1 MKIASILACGALCL
15 ASLSCSEKKPLVL
28 HYNRPA
34 TYFEEALPLGN
45 GKLGALVYGGPVED
59 RISLNDITL
68 WTGEPDRGADHPDY
82 AVVETLTPW
91 GQSAGWVE
99 KIREALEEEDYRKAD
114 ELQRHLQGHF
124 SENYQP
130 LGKLLLPGPAHETPA
145 FRALCAEY
153 VALFREAMGGTD
165 CRELREKYF
174 EPGKGC
180 VRAIEKNAVLLSEFV
195 SSRGLSKDTKL

>member
-1 MKIASILACGALCL
+1 MLKERAVEYSRDKNCNCAESTLLAFSDEYGLGLGAEDAKLMGGFGGGLAFGLACGALCGSL
-15 ASLSCSEKKPLVL
+15 A
-28 HYNRPA
+28 A
-34 TYFEEALPLGN
+34 
-45 GKLGALVYGGPVED
+45 
-59 RISLNDITL
+59 
-68 WTGEPDRGADHPDY
+68 
-82 AVVETLTPW
+82 
-91 GQSAGWVE
+91 
-99 KIREALEEEDYRKAD
+99 
-114 ELQRHLQGHF
+114 
-124 SENYQP
+124 

-145 FRALCAEY
+145 FRALSAEY